1 MRMVSSKQRAL
12 IDSIGANQRFY
23 FRDHHYQPKQDPVRL
38 NFHLTH
44 KKFFIYVALDWHI
57 FGRGHLSSGN
67 GEEKNLLYAT
77 P

>member
-12 IDSIGANQRFY
+12 IDNIEATQRFY
-23 FRDHHYQPKQDPVRL
+23 LRDHHSQPKQDPVRL

-44 KKFFIYVALDWHI
+44 KNFVIYVALDWHI
-57 FGRGHLSSGN
+57 FGRRHLSSGN